1 LFRVDLPKLIK
12 ATAALFMSFV
22 LVSCGDFGFTVHVL
36 YGEQGRGDKGINDAA
51 FRSVLEG
58 RDLLDATLVQWTP
71 KDRDDA
77 GYMLTSVLSDPLR
90 SPNELIILMTDT
102 YDDLVLQV
110 ECQFRDRKVL
120 HLEGAETNCSKVL
133 SVNYRMYAPGFLAG
147 VAAVNASATKTIAVI
162 GGGLTSDVKDAA
174 AGFIDGVEEAGGT
187 AIATYLSPSANGF
200 NNYDEGFR
208 VADELYAEDEVDVIF
223 VAAGATSLG
232 VLEAAKK
239 KNDRYV
245 IGFDYDLSSM
255 GENVVLGSVVKNLNF
270 KLIDT
275 MTTTDGGSFN
285 GGHEVVG
292 LRDDSVAFVVN
303 PKMTELVGNSHESF
317 TAKALTLELAYQGGQ

>member
-1 LFRVDLPKLIK
+1 MLRIDLPKLLKSI
-12 ATAALFMSFV
+12 TAFLIASV

-36 YGEQGRGDKGINDAA
+36 YGEQGRGDKGINDSA
-51 FRSVLEG
+51 FMSVLEG
-58 RDLLDATLVQWTP
+58 RDLLGATLVQWTP

-133 SVNYRMYAPGFLAG
+133 SVNYRMYAPAFLAG
-147 VAAVNASATKTIAVI
+147 VAAVAASTTKTIAVI
-162 GGGLTSDVKDAA
+162 GGGLTNDVKDAV
-174 AGFIDGVEEAGGT
+174 AGFKDGVEEAGGT
-187 AIATYLSPSANGF
+187 AIATYLPPSANGF
-200 NNYDEGFR
+200 NNYDEGVR
-208 VADELYAEDEVDVIF
+208 VADELYEEDNVDVIF

-239 KNDRYV
+239 QSNRYV

-255 GENVVLGSVVKNLNF
+255 GEDVVLGSVVKNLGV

-275 MTTTDGGSFN
+275 MTKTDSGSFN
-285 GGHEVVG
+285 GGHKVLG
-292 LRDDSVAFVVN
+292 LRDESVKFLVN
-303 PKMTELVGNSHESF
+303 PSLADLVGTDYQSSE
-317 TAKALTLELAYQGGQ
+317 AKALTLELAYQGGQ